1 MAPHAR
7 DKYEMLH
14 KVGQGAYGEV
24 WKAVI
29 KETGKEVA
37 IKDIKLQK
45 RTDGVERSA
54 IDEIRLMQVC
64 SRAFAY
70 ARECG
75 VWMCVC
81 ACVCLGGCVASK
93 FSRTQT
99 STRNHSYTRRESAHV
114 RESERERERARERER
129 ERETERG
136 REILSVFVCVCVCVH
151 VCVHIW
157 CLLFMHAC
165 IYTLFPSP
173 ILASVCDVS
182 YDLSLSLPRI
192 LSLALS
198 LSLFLS
204 LSLSL

>member
-81 ACVCLGGCVASK
+81 VRVCVWVGAWRVNFHAHKQAHAITRTHGERARTCARAS
-93 FSRTQT
+93 
-99 STRNHSYTRRESAHV
+99 
-114 RESERERERARERER
+114 ESERERERERER
-129 ERETERG
+129 EGDRER
-136 REILSVFVCVCVCVH
+136 
-151 VCVHIW
+151 
-157 CLLFMHAC
+157 
-165 IYTLFPSP
+165 
-173 ILASVCDVS
+173 
-182 YDLSLSLPRI
+182 
-192 LSLALS
+192 
-198 LSLFLS
+198 
-204 LSLSL
+204 

>member
-29 KETGKEVA
+29 KETGQEVA

-54 IDEIRLMQVC
+54 IDEIRLMQVR
-64 SRAFAY
+64 SRAFAC

-75 VWMCVC
+75 VWRCVC
-81 ACVCLGGCVASK
+81 ARGVCVWVGAWRVYFHAHKQAHGIT
-93 FSRTQT
+93 RTHGE
-99 STRNHSYTRRESAHV
+99 RAHV

-129 ERETERG
+129 ERETEREVE
-136 REILSVFVCVCVCVH
+136 RTCVC
-151 VCVHIW
+151 
-157 CLLFMHAC
+157 
-165 IYTLFPSP
+165 T
-173 ILASVCDVS
+173 SVCAYLCMCMYTCGVCC
-182 YDLSLSLPRI
+182 
-192 LSLALS
+192 
-198 LSLFLS
+198 
-204 LSLSL
+204 

>member
-81 ACVCLGGCVASK
+81 VRVVWVGAWRVNFHAHKQAHGITRTHGERARTCARAS
-93 FSRTQT
+93 
-99 STRNHSYTRRESAHV
+99 
-114 RESERERERARERER
+114 ESERERERERER
-129 ERETERG
+129 GRQREVER
-136 REILSVFVCVCVCVH
+136 S
-151 VCVHIW
+151 
-157 CLLFMHAC
+157 CLC
-165 IYTLFPSP
+165 S
-173 ILASVCDVS
+173 SVCAYLCMCVYTFGVCCS
-182 YDLSLSLPRI
+182 CTHVYTRF
-192 LSLALS
+192 
-198 LSLFLS
+198 FLH
-204 LSLSL
+204 